1 MAWDARAPSHN
12 FSRQKALD
20 LCLQTYVR
28 RPMFALFIL
37 TINLYV
43 DCIETAAS
51 SYLRTLMEGPLSR

>member
-1 MAWDARAPSHN
+1 
-12 FSRQKALD
+12 
-20 LCLQTYVR
+20 
-28 RPMFALFIL
+28 MFALFIL